1 MRKILAAFLI
11 AIMAAMALPATPA
24 FADPPPW
31 APAQGRRAHDLYD
44 GRGYYIHPR
53 VLKRND
59 VIWLGR
65 DGRYHCRRE
74 NGTTGLIIGAAVGA
88 LVGNRLADRRHRT
101 VGTIIGRP
109 LEFYFGMTGEAKRQ
123 RVQELLDQIEMGKG
137 EHTGSKKKG
146 QGVHPRRTA
155 EAASTRAASAEGP
168 SGVSA
173 SNAVRN
179 WPSARSN

>member
-1 MRKILAAFLI
+1 MRKILAALLI

-31 APAQGRRAHDLYD
+31 APAHGRRAHDLYD

-65 DGRYHCRRE
+65 DGRYHCRRK

-101 VGTIIGRP
+101 VGTIIGAAGGALLGRAIDR
-109 LEFYFGMTGEAKRQ
+109 GELRC
-123 RVQELLDQIEMGKG
+123 R
-137 EHTGSKKKG
+137 
-146 QGVHPRRTA
+146 
-155 EAASTRAASAEGP
+155 
-168 SGVSA
+168 
-173 SNAVRN
+173 
-179 WPSARSN
+179 